1 MRALLGR
8 DVKVTN
14 DANCLALSEAI
25 DGAGQGY
32 ELVFAAILGT
42 GCGAGVAFRGTPLI
56 GPNGLAGEWGHN
68 PLPWTSGAGLQ
79 ARPCYC
85 GRLGGQETFGSGAGL
100 ALPSVPKTGE
110 PGRGE

>member
-42 GCGAGVAFRGTPLI
+42 GCGAGVACRGTPLI
-56 GPNGLAGEWGHN
+56 GPNGLAGEGGHN
-68 PLPWTSGAGLQ
+68 PLPGPAQRGRR
-79 ARPCYC
+79 ARPATPGGPG
-85 GRLGGQETFGSGAGL
+85 GREASYSCSGR
-100 ALPSVPKTGE
+100 ALH
-110 PGRGE
+110 